1 MLMISSLSLLISIP
15 TFYILLHWI
24 FRLFIYLS
32 MLVCLVSKKKSFKTR
47 QMEAQK
53 CYDLWVW
60 IELVHIRKKNFSH
73 SSSSLPSQINWLFS
87 CDEKFPHT
95 KKTIARSIS
104 HICWSHKKPFC
115 CPSFYCTL
123 WISQSIE
130 TCSSSTYF
138 YCIYQSVFLK
148 IVA

>member
-1 MLMISSLSLLISIP
+1 MISSLSLLISIP
-15 TFYILLHWI
+15 TFHILLHWI

-53 CYDLWVW
+53 SYDLWVW
-60 IELVHIRKKNFSH
+60 IELVHIRKKTSLILLHLFHLKLTDYSVAMRNSH
-73 SSSSLPSQINWLFS
+73 TQ
-87 CDEKFPHT
+87 